1 MSDCARI
8 RSRCHAYLD
17 GELPAPERAEVRAHL
32 EVCDPCQAGFER
44 ERTFLAAVAAGG
56 RETAPPDLRRRVEA
70 VLESGGGIAEPAGPG
85 WRAWGLLAAAA
96 AVALLLVARPWGGPD
111 QPSGPALV
119 AVAFAA
125 DYVAHAESAPSAA
138 PFPPGAAPAPPLGAG
153 GVQGLSRCV
162 IEGRAY
168 AHFTYRAGGATFSV
182 FVPLDRAGLPEAIG
196 SESAVKAGEAQV
208 AVVAVGPRSGRPA
221 AVLVSD
227 ALPEPALRR
236 IWDRG

>member
-17 GELPAPERAEVRAHL
+17 GELPAPEGAEVRAHL
-32 EVCDPCQAGFER
+32 EGCDPCRASFER
-44 ERTFLAAVAAGG
+44 ERAFLAAVAAGG
-56 RETAPPDLRRRVEA
+56 RETAPPGLRRRVEA
-70 VLESGGGIAEPAGPG
+70 VLESGGGIAPPAGPG
-85 WRAWGLLAAAA
+85 WRAWGLMAAAA

-111 QPSGPALV
+111 RPSGPTPT

-125 DYVAHAESAPSAA
+125 DHVAHAETAPSAA
-138 PFPPGAAPAPPLGAG
+138 PFPPGAAPAPPLGA
-153 GVQGLSRCV
+153 VQGLSRCV

-168 AHFTYRAGGATFSV
+168 AHFTYRADGATFSV
-182 FVPLDRAGLPEAIG
+182 FVPLDQAGLPEAIG
-196 SESAVKAGEAQV
+196 SESAVGAGEAQV

-227 ALPEPALRR
+227 ALAEPALRR